1 MPYIGGFP
9 IYVNK
14 CNEVMDNGYEGFLL
28 EGTKATNA
36 PPKVRNTD
44 RWHVELDMDVLSP
57 AMVADKKFR
66 LSNRRSAREIQRR
79 PR

>member
-14 CNEVMDNGYEGFLL
+14 CNEVMDNGYDGFVFEGVRD
-28 EGTKATNA
+28 TNVT
-36 PPKVRNTD
+36 PKIRNTD

-57 AMVADKKFR
+57 AMVKEKKVP
-66 LSNRRSAREIQRR
+66 II
-79 PR
+79 